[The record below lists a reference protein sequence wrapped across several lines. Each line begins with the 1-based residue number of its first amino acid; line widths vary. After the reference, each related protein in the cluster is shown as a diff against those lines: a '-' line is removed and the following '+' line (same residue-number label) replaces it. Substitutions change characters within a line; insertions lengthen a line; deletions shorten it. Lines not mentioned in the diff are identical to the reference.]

1 MLTPDEITPTTGELE
16 SIVRV
21 TDRRSALRLKRQQ
34 LRHQPTTD
42 ALPNLHVETPPPR
55 IAPRQLTQTRE
66 ENRHLRMML
75 ETVREELYQ
84 ARQEYALLQARYE
97 HDVAVIH
104 SAHQQEMDA
113 HEQQLQEVLEAHTGL
128 QREHQSLAARFQ
140 ELQQALDASA
150 AQLAQ
155 EKIAQVTQELEVAPE
170 TTPPLLEG
178 VLETLQRHAKEREDK
193 NLVEI
198 LFLKREIQRMNERLE
213 HERQQ
218 VDTERQK
225 LLALQNSARE
235 QAELREQMV
244 EARFQARWRMRAIVS
259 SIGMLLLLVALQFC
273 GLHLLHADTSPLL
286 SLALI
291 APIIICVVCAIVFA
305 TPVSMVKIIYHGA
318 PHKRRV
324 KA

>member
-1 MLTPDEITPTTGELE
+1 MLQPDEITSTTGELE
-16 SIVRV
+16 HIVHV

-42 ALPNLHVETPPPR
+42 ALPDLHVETPPPR

-66 ENRHLRMML
+66 ENRHLRML
-75 ETVREELYQ
+75 LGKVREELHQ
-84 ARQEYALLQARYE
+84 ARQEYDLLQNRYE
-97 HDVAVIH
+97 HDIAVIH
-104 SAHQQEMDA
+104 SAQKQEIDA
-113 HEQQLQEVLEAHTGL
+113 YMQQLQEVLEAHTGL
-128 QREHQSLAARFQ
+128 QREHQSLATRFQ

-150 AQLAQ
+150 AHLAQ
-155 EKIAQVTQELEVAPE
+155 EKIAQGTQELEAAPE
-170 TTPPLLEG
+170 TTPPLLQG
-178 VLETLQRHAKEREDK
+178 VLETLQRHVKEREDK

-218 VDTERQK
+218 VDAEQQK

-244 EARFQARWRMRAIVS
+244 EARFQARWRMRAIIS

-291 APIIICVVCAIVFA
+291 APIVICVVCAIVFA